1 MYLNRCLNVVP
12 MATWWINPRY
22 HFGCLRSSDC
32 SVYMFL
38 KFYVPTEILCTYFW
52 PLFYS
57 GEGSRYSDN
66 SDERAPSVMARAV
79 TVHPDTV
86 KFMYFAWG
94 MCNLLVLPEA
104 YTYKRPFLPLPSVLT
119 PQQFLIHSWYVAC
132 KQYWSWQHGLLKIS
146 PVKTITNLWHVSLNI
161 E

>member
-1 MYLNRCLNVVP
+1 MDAWEVPIVLYTCFWNSMYLLKS
-12 MATWWINPRY
+12 MY
-22 HFGCLRSSDC
+22 L
-32 SVYMFL
+32 FL
-38 KFYVPTEILCTYFW
+38 TNWNLCTYFW